1 MAIASLEE
9 LVVAYRKAKV
19 DLYYS
24 SDPRLVDLVE
34 YEEHLG
40 ENLASLRER
49 LNGRSEDWVDDPAY
63 LGDYTLAPKAIRLDS
78 GSSGAVSGLP
88 GQGRTE
94 TVWSEPSTAWSE
106 TVRRSSPA
114 PLAEFRV
121 MSRCSIDMHVLSTHW
136 MLTVGSRMEAVLPQE
151 SMGSRLRRTRAGEI
165 NPNAS
170 GSFARYYVPFS
181 QWRDRGLDAMNSAL
195 ERGRSVAAL
204 TADISS
210 FYHKLGPSFL
220 LDQSYLHEVLGLEL
234 SVGELRLNRLFVGG
248 LAGWAAMAAQRGRW
262 TAGGIPVGLPASAVV
277 ANLALIEL
285 DRLMKE
291 EIKPIY
297 YGRYVDDIILVLD
310 DDPRLITQD
319 DVWDWIARR
328 SRGLLERDS
337 VGGHTAGARPIRFAP
352 SYLHDSELLFENGKN
367 KTFHLAGEG
376 GRMLVSSIKSA
387 IDDRASEWRSF
398 TPISDDPVGVSLNLA
413 MAIRHDGEQ
422 AATLR
427 DADRVATRKSAF
439 ALQLRDF
446 EAYERDV
453 DLDSWANLRH
463 AFFDAVCRNVLV
475 LPHFFELAPY
485 LPRLIKLAAACGDST
500 ALRDI
505 CRALAEV
512 YSQTRSTCRASV
524 KAYAEPDSRRDE
536 VFERWARQLISDVL
550 ENVASGLSEKIE
562 AAQLEYIVAPL
573 HALQQPLPPAL
584 KVKAL
589 GSLHRR
595 LFARDLAH
603 VPYRFAVLNR
613 ATVPTRSVRE
623 LSAPAAEIEG
633 VVPLSSEVVEG
644 LDLLLGTLR
653 AIPRTAG
660 RHPQGP
666 VRGSENA
673 GLVFSTRP
681 PNAWELHLA
690 MRGQGDA
697 EGGVAAPG
705 VIRSVLTAVRGY
717 AGGDDLLVTP
727 SSESCPATLHVGT
740 SSTRGKVRF
749 ALAVVGTEEDAW
761 KGAAIGRQ
769 KLSRLRYEALK
780 GVMREATSRPGTPR
794 YLVLPE
800 LALPSRW
807 FVPFAARLQRD
818 GVNLV
823 AGIEYL
829 AGEPG
834 TVRNQVWAALRSE
847 GSGFRGHVVYAQDK
861 QRPAPAEERRLHDI
875 DQLTLDPEVK
885 WSRPPIIAHGDFRFA
900 ILICSEL
907 TNINYR
913 AALRG
918 QVDALVVPEWNRDL
932 HTFESLVE
940 SAALDLHA
948 YVVQVNHRSFGDS
961 RIRSPRRKEWERDV
975 VQLKGGAHD
984 YVVIDEIDFRAL
996 REHQSSDQCFD
1007 CDFKPVPDGFEIA
1020 ADRRLVPKC
1029 TSERSRHCE

>member
-34 YEEHLG
+34 YEEHLA
-40 ENLASLRER
+40 ENLASLQER

-63 LGDYTLAPKAIRLDS
+63 LGDYTLAPKSIRL
-78 GSSGAVSGLP
+78 GPESSGTVAGLSEQSRP
-88 GQGRTE
+88 G
-94 TVWSEPSTAWSE
+94 TVWSDPSQAWDE
-106 TVRRSSPA
+106 AARRSSSSPW
-114 PLAEFRV
+114 AEFRV

-136 MLTVGSRMEAVLPQE
+136 MLTVGSRMEAELPPE
-151 SMGSRLRRTRAGEI
+151 SMGSRLRRTKAGEI
-165 NPNAS
+165 NPNAP
-170 GSFARYYVPFS
+170 GSFTQYYAPFS
-181 QWRDRGLDAMNSAL
+181 QWRDHGLGAMNSAL
-195 ERGRSVAAL
+195 ERGQSVVAL

-210 FYHKLGPSFL
+210 FYHRLGPRFL
-220 LDQSYLHEVLGLEL
+220 LDDAYLHEVLRLEF
-234 SVGELRLNRLFVGG
+234 SVEELRLSRLFVRS

-262 TAGGIPVGLPASAVV
+262 VAGGIPVGLPASAVV

-285 DRLMKE
+285 DRLVKDE
-291 EIKPIY
+291 VKPIY
-297 YGRYVDDIILVLD
+297 YGRYVDDILLVLD
-310 DDPRLITQD
+310 DGPGLSTQD

-328 SRGLLERDS
+328 SRGLLECDS
-337 VGGHTAGARPIRFAP
+337 GGVFTAGTRRTRFAP
-352 SYLHDSELLFENGKN
+352 SYLRDSELVFDNGKN
-367 KTFHLAGEG
+367 KTFHLSGEG
-376 GRMLVSSIKSA
+376 GRILVSSIKSA

-398 TPISDDPVGVSLNLA
+398 TPIADDPVGVSLNLA

-446 EAYERDV
+446 EAYERDL
-453 DLDSWANLRH
+453 DLDSWANLRR
-463 AFFDAVCRNVLV
+463 AFFDAACRNVLV
-475 LPHFFELAPY
+475 LPHYFELAPY
-485 LPRLIKLAAACGDST
+485 LPRLIKLAAACGDSM

-505 CRALAEV
+505 CKALAEV
-512 YSQTRSTCRASV
+512 HSQTRNTCRASV
-524 KAYAEPDSRRDE
+524 KAFAESDSRSDE

-550 ENVASGLSEKIE
+550 ENLASGLSDKIE
-562 AAQLEYIVAPL
+562 AAQLEYVVAPL
-573 HALQQPLPPAL
+573 SALRQPLPRAL

-589 GSLHRR
+589 GDLHRR
-595 LFARDLAH
+595 MFARDLAH
-603 VPYRFAVLNR
+603 VPYRFAFLNR
-613 ATVPTRSVRE
+613 ETVPTRSMRE
-623 LSAPAAEIEG
+623 LAVPAAEIRG
-633 VVPLSSEVVEG
+633 AVPLAPEVVKG
-644 LDLLLGTLR
+644 LDLLLANRYTTSRGGGSR
-653 AIPRTAG
+653 S
-660 RHPQGP
+660 QGP
-666 VRGSENA
+666 SRGSEDA

-690 MRGQGDA
+690 MRGRGEA

-717 AGGDDLLVTP
+717 PGGDDILVGP
-727 SSESCPATLHVGT
+727 GSESCPATLQVPT
-740 SSTRGKVRF
+740 SPTQGKVRF

-769 KLSRLRYEALK
+769 TLSRLRYEALK
-780 GVMREATSRPGTPR
+780 GVMREATSRPGTPH

-829 AGEPG
+829 AGGPG

-847 GSGFRGHVVYAQDK
+847 SPGFRGHVVYAQDK
-861 QRPAPAEERRLHDI
+861 QHPAPAEERRLHDI

-900 ILICSEL
+900 LLICSEL
-907 TNINYR
+907 TNIDYR

-961 RIRSPRRKEWERDV
+961 RIRSPRRREWERDV

-984 YVVIDEIDFRAL
+984 YVVIDEIDFWAL
-996 REHQSSDQCFD
+996 RKHQSSHQCLD
-1007 CDFKPVPDGFEIA
+1007 CVFKPVPDGFKIA
-1020 ADRRLVPKC
+1020 ADRRLTPGC
-1029 TSERSRHCE
+1029 SPETSRHQE